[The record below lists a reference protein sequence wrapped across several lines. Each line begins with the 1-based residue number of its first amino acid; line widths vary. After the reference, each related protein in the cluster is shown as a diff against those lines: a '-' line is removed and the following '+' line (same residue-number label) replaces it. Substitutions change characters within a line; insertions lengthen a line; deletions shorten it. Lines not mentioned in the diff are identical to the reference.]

1 MVSTYFDLSA
11 NTVEATWLCR
21 CGTRLFSVENRLIN
35 IAMPLLKTY
44 THIYHI
50 CLALE
55 IYFQNLMV
63 RHVQFYNAPKKSI
76 FRNHIGNLK
85 KQVTKFIKNHTKY
98 FPRVY

>member
-35 IAMPLLKTY
+35 ITMPLLKTY

-55 IYFQNLMV
+55 NYFQNLMV